1 MIRVHPLVKKAL
13 TEKRAVVGLESTII
27 SHGMPYPENIKTA
40 LECESIINKN
50 DCLAATIAII
60 NGEIV
65 VGLTKEE
72 IEFIANPKNSVIK
85 VSRRDLPVVLK
96 RGLNGALTVSAT
108 MLVCDMV
115 GIRFFATGGI
125 GGVHKEAENTFDIS
139 ADLREFTLSKVV
151 VISAGAKAI
160 LDLEKTLEYLETLGV
175 LVMGYQTDEF
185 PAFYTRSS
193 GLKLEYSTD
202 NSHELAEIIK
212 TKYSL
217 GLAGGILV
225 ANPIPMEYSYQESE
239 INKAIDQAIIEMK
252 NLGIKGKKTTPYLL
266 EKISQL
272 TGEKSLYVNQQLVYN
287 NCLVAAQIAKK
298 YELIGGYDEK
308 K

>member
-1 MIRVHPLVKKAL
+1 MIKINPLVEKAL
-13 TEKRAVVGLESTII
+13 SEKRAVVGLESTII

-40 LECESIINKN
+40 LECENIINKN

-72 IEFIANPKNSVIK
+72 IEFIANPKNHIVK

-108 MLVCDMV
+108 MMVCDLV
-115 GIRFFATGGI
+115 GIKFFATGGI
-125 GGVHKEAENTFDIS
+125 GGVHKDAENTFDIS

-175 LVMGYQTDEF
+175 LVIGYQTEEF

-193 GLKLEYSTD
+193 GIRLEYSSD
-202 NSHELAEIIK
+202 NPQDLAEIIQ

-217 GLAGGILV
+217 GLEGGILI
-225 ANPIPMEYSYQESE
+225 ANPIPVEYSYPESE
-239 INKAIDQAIIEMK
+239 ITQAIDQAIKEMK
-252 NLGIKGKKTTPYLL
+252 NLGIKGKETTPYLL
-266 EKISQL
+266 EKISKL
-272 TGEKSLYVNQQLVYN
+272 TGEKSLFVNQQLVYN
-287 NCLVAAQIAKK
+287 NCLIAAQIAKK